1 MEKKKRRFTFC
12 ADKKLVQLNKYKSI
26 PWNWIIET
34 NAPLAPSSSNNTMTM
49 TIVPSL
55 HFLLPQNPKPFQIPN
70 FILKTHY
77 APFNFRP
84 QFSRETNTPPSPTDR
99 GLIFQEKV
107 QYLKNLKVNP
117 QKAFQVNPNL
127 RSTPLSTVK
136 SVEQCLSSMGIHRSA
151 MGRILDMLPELLN
164 RDPATDLYPILD
176 FLLNDVG
183 IPYPD
188 VHKSI
193 SRCPRL
199 LICSVEEQLKPTLKF
214 LMKLGFT
221 GSNSLTCQNTVLLV
235 SSVEG
240 TLIPK
245 IEFLKSLGL
254 SESEVNCMVVRSP
267 ALLTYSVEKN
277 LKPKVE
283 YFLNEM
289 NGNVSE
295 LNRFPQYFS
304 FSLEGRIK
312 PRHKVLVENRVKLPL
327 HLMLKGDDGV
337 FYETLINTRLRK
349 LDGR

>member
-1 MEKKKRRFTFC
+1 
-12 ADKKLVQLNKYKSI
+12 
-26 PWNWIIET
+26 
-34 NAPLAPSSSNNTMTM
+34 MTA
-49 TIVPSL
+49 ISLSL
-55 HFLLPQNPKPFQIPN
+55 HSFLPQNQKPWQNPN
-70 FILKTHY
+70 FTLKIQNP
-77 APFNFRP
+77 PFKFRP
-84 QFSRETNTPPSPTDR
+84 QFSRETITPPSSTDR

-107 QYLKNLKVNP
+107 QYLKNLNVNP

-127 RSTPLSTVK
+127 RSTPLSTLK

-164 RDPATDLYPILD
+164 RDPDMDLYPILD

-188 VHKSI
+188 VRKSI
-193 SRCPRL
+193 LRCPRL
-199 LICSVEEQLKPTLKF
+199 LISSVEEQLKPTLKF

-221 GSNSLTCQNTVLLV
+221 GSNSITCQNTVLLV

-240 TLIPK
+240 TLAPK

-254 SESEVNCMVVRSP
+254 SELEVNYMIVRSP

-283 YFLNEM
+283 YFLKEM
-289 NGNVSE
+289 NGNISE
-295 LNRFPQYFS
+295 LKRFPQYFS

-312 PRHKVLVENRVKLPL
+312 PRHKHEVKRAACYLIRTVESWGAMTQMVEESEWGRVERTSENREK
-327 HLMLKGDDGV
+327 
-337 FYETLINTRLRK
+337 
-349 LDGR
+349 

>member
-1 MEKKKRRFTFC
+1 
-12 ADKKLVQLNKYKSI
+12 
-26 PWNWIIET
+26 
-34 NAPLAPSSSNNTMTM
+34 MT
-49 TIVPSL
+49 TTTTAISLSL
-55 HFLLPQNPKPFQIPN
+55 HFFLPRNPKPLQNPN
-70 FILKTHY
+70 FTLKIQNP
-77 APFNFRP
+77 PFKFRP
-84 QFSRETNTPPSPTDR
+84 QFSWETITPPSSTDR

-107 QYLKNLKVNP
+107 QYLKNLNVNP

-127 RSTPLSTVK
+127 RSTPLSTLK
-136 SVEQCLSSMGIHRSA
+136 SVEQCLSSMGINRSA

-164 RDPATDLYPILD
+164 RDPDMDLYPILD

-183 IPYPD
+183 NPYPD
-188 VHKSI
+188 VRKSI
-193 SRCPRL
+193 LRCPRL
-199 LICSVEEQLKPTLKF
+199 LISSVEEQMKPTLKF

-240 TLIPK
+240 TLAPK

-254 SESEVNCMVVRSP
+254 SELEVNYMIVRSP

-289 NGNVSE
+289 NGNISE
-295 LNRFPQYFS
+295 LKRFPQYFS

-312 PRHKVLVENRVKLPL
+312 PRHKVLVENGVKLPL
-327 HLMLKGDDGV
+327 YLMLKGDDGG